1 MSTTVRTKGQQ
12 AQALVEFALVLPV
25 LLLILFVIFDFGR
38 AIYFYNAISNAARE
52 GGRTAI
58 INQYPDAVRAKA
70 AQQATAVGLPT
81 TDPGGCPAAGGPTTA
96 TNGVC
101 FALRTGPTL
110 GGACPAPPTLG
121 CVAVVDVKTTFT
133 ALTPVIGNIIGPIP
147 ITAQT
152 KQIIEF
158 VCDTSSCPTR

>member
-1 MSTTVRTKGQQ
+1 MSTTHRQRER

-25 LLLILFVIFDFGR
+25 FLLILFTIFDFGR
-38 AIYFYNAISNAARE
+38 AIYAYNAISNAARE

-96 TNGVC
+96 MSGVC
-101 FALRTGPTL
+101 FTLRTGPAL
-110 GGACPAPPTLG
+110 ASACPAPPTLG

-133 ALTPVIGNIIGPIP
+133 ALTPVIGNILGPIP
-147 ITAQT
+147 ITAET

-158 VCDTSSCPTR
+158 VCDTSSCATR

>member
-1 MSTTVRTKGQQ
+1 MSMNRRQNAK

-25 LLLILFVIFDFGR
+25 FLLILFVIFDFGR
-38 AIYFYNAISNAARE
+38 AIYAYNAISNAARE

-81 TDPGGCPAAGGPTTA
+81 ADPGSCPAGGGPTGA
-96 TNGVC
+96 TSGIC
-101 FALRTGPTL
+101 FVLRTGPTL
-110 GGACPAPPTLG
+110 SSACTTPPTLG
-121 CVAVVDVKTTFT
+121 CTAVVSVKTTFT
-133 ALTPVIGNIIGPIP
+133 AITPIIGNIVGPLP
-147 ITAQT
+147 ITAET

-158 VCDTSSCPTR
+158 VCDTSSCATR

>member
-1 MSTTVRTKGQQ
+1 MTARRRSRAK

-25 LLLILFVIFDFGR
+25 FLLILFVIFDFGR
-38 AIYFYNAISNAARE
+38 AIYSYNAISNAARE

-81 TDPGGCPAAGGPTTA
+81 TDPGNCPSGGGPTTA
-96 TNGVC
+96 TSGVC
-101 FALRTGPTL
+101 FSLRTGANL
-110 GGACPAPPTLG
+110 SSACPAPPTLG
-121 CVAVVDVKTTFT
+121 CVAVVNVKTTFT
-133 ALTPVIGNIIGPIP
+133 ALTPIIGNIVGPIP
-147 ITAQT
+147 ITAET

-158 VCDTSSCPTR
+158 VCDTSSCATR

>member
-1 MSTTVRTKGQQ
+1 MSARRHSRAN

-25 LLLILFVIFDFGR
+25 FLLILFVIFDFGR
-38 AIYFYNAISNAARE
+38 AIYFYNANSNAARE

-70 AQQATAVGLPT
+70 AQQATAVGLPI
-81 TDPGGCPAAGGPTTA
+81 TDPGGCPSGGGPTTA
-96 TNGVC
+96 ATGVC
-101 FALRTGPTL
+101 FTLRTGPNL
-110 GGACPAPPTLG
+110 ASACPAPPTLG

-133 ALTPVIGNIIGPIP
+133 ALTPIIGNILGPVP
-147 ITAQT
+147 ITAET

-158 VCDTSSCPTR
+158 VCDTSSCATR

>member
-1 MSTTVRTKGQQ
+1 MTPLRRPTTR

-38 AIYFYNAISNAARE
+38 AIYAYNAISNAARE

-81 TDPGGCPAAGGPTTA
+81 TDPGGCPAAGGPTSA
-96 TNGVC
+96 TTGVC
-101 FALRTGPTL
+101 FTLRTGPTL
-110 GGACPAPPTLG
+110 GSACTTPPTLG

-133 ALTPVIGNIIGPIP
+133 AITPIIGNIVGPIP

-152 KQIIEF
+152 QQIIEF